1 MKKLGFGMM
10 RLPVTNPEDSK
21 SVDMEQVCRMV
32 DAFMDNGFTY
42 FDTAYM
48 YHGGESEIVARKALV
63 ERYPRERF
71 CLASKLPSFLLKQ
84 EGDQERIF
92 ADQLQKCGVDYF
104 DYYLVHS
111 LNEKNYETVER
122 LKSFAFVS
130 EQKKE
135 GKVRKMGFSFH
146 DSAEVLDKILTEHP
160 EVDFVQ
166 IQLNY
171 LDWDHSAIQSGKCYD
186 VCLRHNKQIV
196 VMEPVKGGTLANPP
210 VRASEKLS
218 KAHPD
223 WSAASWA
230 IRFAASCPSVFMVL
244 SGMSNMEQ
252 LTDNISYMKD
262 FEPLG
267 DAERAVLADV
277 VQIFHEDIAVACT
290 SCRYCVD
297 GCPKNIEIPKY
308 FALYNAEQADKKG
321 DHRGFSIHQNYYNNY
336 TELYGRAS
344 DCIRCRKCEQICPQ
358 HIRIVEALKL
368 VAKTFENT

>member
-10 RLPVTNPEDSK
+10 RLPITNPEDPK

-48 YHGGESEIVARKALV
+48 YHGGESESIARRALV

-71 CLASKLPSFLLKQ
+71 CLATKLPSFLLKE

-92 ADQLQKCGVDYF
+92 AEQLQKCGVDYF

-130 EQKKE
+130 AQKQA

-186 VCLRHNKQIV
+186 VCLRHNKQII
-196 VMEPVKGGTLANPP
+196 VMEPVKGGTLADPP
-210 VRASEKLS
+210 ARAAEKLS
-218 KAHPD
+218 AAHPD

-244 SGMSNMEQ
+244 SGMSNMAQ
-252 LTDNISYMKD
+252 LSDNMSYMKH
-262 FEPLG
+262 FEALG

-290 SCRYCVD
+290 ACRYCVD

-321 DHRGFSIHQNYYNNY
+321 DHQGFSIHQNYYDNY
-336 TELYGRAS
+336 TALYGKAS
-344 DCIRCRKCEQICPQ
+344 DCIRCRKCERICPQ

-368 VAKTFENT
+368 VAQTFEHD